1 MLAWKYIAGPD
12 ARWMPWL
19 RALREA
25 LKLGWFVDLITWR
38 DGPLATSIH
47 FSRMLMDR
55 DSARFSR
62 LISSQQK

>member
-1 MLAWKYIAGPD
+1 MPAWKYIAGPD
-12 ARWMPWL
+12 ARWMPKT

-25 LKLGWFVDLITWR
+25 LKLGQFVDLIMWR
-38 DGPLATSIH
+38 DGMLATGMH

-62 LISSQQK
+62 LIFFQQK